1 MKSTTPPS
9 EASSTPP
16 VTETSPVVGPA
27 MPELELELDDPTP
40 ELRKSWSRP
49 PGFIGWLRDVDHKA
63 IGRRYIFTAFFF
75 MALGGVLA
83 LLMRLQLA
91 VPDNHFLGPEKYN
104 QIFTTHGSTM
114 MFLFAVPVMLGFA
127 VYLVPLMVGTR
138 NVAFPRL
145 NAYGYWVYLIGCI
158 FLWVGLLT
166 GSGPDVGWFAYVPL
180 AGPQFGIGKGVD
192 IWAQMI
198 TFTELSGLAVA
209 ANIVVTVFKH
219 RAPGMALH
227 RMPMFVWASLIVAF
241 MVIFAMPAV
250 MLASSMLAS
259 DRLISTHFFNQAEG
273 SDPILWQHLFW
284 WFAHPEVYIIFIPA
298 LGFVSS
304 IVVAFTRTQ
313 LHGYIATVVSMTS
326 TAFIGFGVWVHHMFA
341 DGLPQVGT
349 SFFTASS
356 LLIAIPTGVQF
367 FVWISTI
374 WRGKIRYATPMLFV
388 LAFFA
393 TFLIGGLTGVMLAS
407 VPLNL
412 QVHDT
417 FFVVAHLHYV
427 LIAGSVFPLMGAIYY
442 WFPKLTGRVMSERM
456 GKVSVVLVFVGFN
469 VTFFPQHILGLD
481 GMPRRIFTYDAASGW
496 GPLNMVSTIGAFVL
510 GLGILLTVINAL
522 QALWRGPLAGADP
535 WGGDGLE
542 WTTSSPPPSYNFTHL
557 PTVRER
563 YANWTSRP
571 LEQPV
576 IAGVRPDRTEVLA
589 TKILD
594 AEPDSL
600 HELPGHAIIPVLA
613 ALATGVMFITAIF
626 TPWGFVVGGVLTGIT
641 LVAWAWPKPPH
652 REEIMEANP

>member
-1 MKSTTPPS
+1 MT
-9 EASSTPP
+9 A
-16 VTETSPVVGPA
+16 V
-27 MPELELELDDPTP
+27 ELELEVEDPSA
-40 ELRKSWSRP
+40 ELERTWARE
-49 PGFIGWLRDVDHKA
+49 PGILGWLKDVDHKS
-63 IGRRYIFTAFFF
+63 IGRRYIVTAFIF

-83 LLMRLQLA
+83 LLIRLQLA
-91 VPDNHFLGPEKYN
+91 VPENTLLGPETYN
-104 QIFTTHGSTM
+104 QIFSTHGSTM

-138 NVAFPRL
+138 NMAFPRL
-145 NAYGYWVYLIGCI
+145 LAYSYWVYLIGCI

-166 GSGPDVGWFAYVPL
+166 RSGPDAGWFSYVPL

-192 IWAQMI
+192 IWSQMI
-198 TFTELSGLAVA
+198 TFTELSALAVA
-209 ANIVVTVFKH
+209 VNIVATVLKQ
-219 RAPGMALH
+219 RAPGMAMH
-227 RMPMFVWASLIVAF
+227 RIPMFVWAATIIAV
-241 MVIFAMPAV
+241 MIIFAMPAV

-259 DRLISTHFFNQAEG
+259 DRLISTHYFNQAEG

-284 WFAHPEVYIIFIPA
+284 YFAHPEVYIIFVPA

-341 DGLPQVGT
+341 DGLPQVGA

-356 LLIAIPTGVQF
+356 LLISIPTGIQF

-427 LIAGSVFPLMGAIYY
+427 LIAGSVFPLIGALYY
-442 WFPKLTGRVMSERM
+442 WFPKLTGRLMSERM

-469 VTFFPQHILGLD
+469 LTFFVMHKLGLD
-481 GMPRRIFTYDAASGW
+481 GMPRRIFTYDAETGW
-496 GPLNMVSTIGAFVL
+496 GTLNLVATIGAFVL
-510 GLGILLTVINAL
+510 GTGVLLTVINAL
-522 QALWRGPLAGADP
+522 ISMKRGKLAGEDP

-542 WTTSSPPPSYNFTHL
+542 WTTKSPPPPHNFTFL

-563 YANWTSRP
+563 YAAWTSPP

-576 IAGVRPDRTEVLA
+576 VHGVRTDRREVLI
-589 TKILD
+589 TKSLD
-594 AEPDSL
+594 AEPDHRS
-600 HELPGHAIIPVLA
+600 ELPGPAISPLLA

-626 TPWGFVVGGVLTGIT
+626 TPWGIVVGSVLVFFA

-652 REEIMEANP
+652 REEIMEGSP